1 MLWWSL
7 SVFRL
12 CFTCWVYSSLDLGC
26 RLGPGWASSHLM
38 WTLLAFWRSCLWPFY
53 REREWHSALIRRS
66 RQLTARLDIQ
76 VESMLHSSTI
86 YSICTFGTL
95 LYFHFAGHE
104 PKIMYYVSPDS
115 VVLMYSSIVLL
126 IPMLGRCIQD
136 MYYFLSMYFIFCWQY
151 LYIQT
156 SSCHLPYC
164 VPFWVRLPLYFIL
177 WDYSVY
183 CLIVTTEQLSEPMT
197 NGWYMA
203 SLTLFDLY
211 PDCSWH
217 INLRGVTVGIRALG
231 FFFFWGSSCVG
242 YGASLGVLCF
252 IESR

>member
-1 MLWWSL
+1 
-7 SVFRL
+7 
-12 CFTCWVYSSLDLGC
+12 
-26 RLGPGWASSHLM
+26 
-38 WTLLAFWRSCLWPFY
+38 
-53 REREWHSALIRRS
+53 
-66 RQLTARLDIQ
+66 
-76 VESMLHSSTI
+76 MLHSSTI

-115 VVLMYSSIVLL
+115 VVFLYSSIVLL

-136 MYYFLSMYFIFCWQY
+136 MYYFLSMYFVFCWQY

-217 INLRGVTVGIRALG
+217 INLRGVTVQSPRFLLLLG
-231 FFFFWGSSCVG
+231 FILFWLWSQSRSPMFLKVSIGYLSWVRTILKMLSKILQRFFFLVAVFFLRLFVWLLICQLLQWPDGRPSTW
-242 YGASLGVLCF
+242 A
-252 IESR
+252 R